1 LCTLRPLALA
11 LLCLMCALLWTPRV
25 ANAQPAETAQLV
37 LRLDRAVPQLTV
49 DLSTWDLAR
58 RVGRMLEP
66 GEPLVERVDAQ
77 LASAD
82 AGLAARLGQDIRLVA
97 GGRDCTI
104 AQVRR
109 ESLPAVRSLALYQ
122 RLHIEWQCPVTP
134 RADDWQLAFRLLDTD
149 RPSHVA
155 RGVVWLPDGRQQP
168 LVIGAPSAGA
178 AGAAAA
184 PAAAPWRATQ
194 DRLLALRPVTTGE
207 PLFALMLP
215 LLAVALVGGARRTGA
230 RRARPQRRT
239 APAVRR

>member
-1 LCTLRPLALA
+1 MCTLRPLVLA

-66 GEPLVERVDAQ
+66 GEPLVARVDAQ

-82 AGLAARLGQDIRLVA
+82 AGLAARLGQDIRLVV

-109 ESLPAVRSLALYQ
+109 ESLTAVRSLALYQ

-134 RADDWQLAFRLLDTD
+134 KGDDWQLAFRLLGTD

-155 RGVVWLPDGRQQP
+155 LRGCCGCRGCRRGAGRRSVAGHRGPSAGPAPGGGRRAAVRADAAAAGCRPRGWCAPDGRT
-168 LVIGAPSAGA
+168 ARSSEAAHRAG
-178 AGAAAA
+178 
-184 PAAAPWRATQ
+184 
-194 DRLLALRPVTTGE
+194 
-207 PLFALMLP
+207 
-215 LLAVALVGGARRTGA
+215 
-230 RRARPQRRT
+230 
-239 APAVRR
+239 